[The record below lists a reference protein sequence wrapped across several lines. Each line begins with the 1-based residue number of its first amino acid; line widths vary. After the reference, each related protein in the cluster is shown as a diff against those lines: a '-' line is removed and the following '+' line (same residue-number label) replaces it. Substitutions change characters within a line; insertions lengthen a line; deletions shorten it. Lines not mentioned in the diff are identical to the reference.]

1 MIASARDA
9 LSPDTRDSSEAEAV
23 LTQSRRKMEAALVQ
37 GCTLTRAK
45 SLLSSSRHQNLTSF
59 NDRIAEFIADQFPE
73 DGSPVELLFN
83 HNGTYVIPFPCHRVA
98 DAWRNFET
106 HEIIE
111 ADVAGWRLRSRKVPI
126 KFGG

>member
-1 MIASARDA
+1 
-9 LSPDTRDSSEAEAV
+9 
-23 LTQSRRKMEAALVQ
+23 MEAALVQ

-45 SLLSSSRHQNLTSF
+45 SLLSSSRHQNLASF
-59 NDRIAEFIADQFPE
+59 NDRIAEFIADRFPD
-73 DGSPVELLFN
+73 DGSPVELLCVD
-83 HNGTYVIPFPCHRVA
+83 HNGTYVIPFPCHRVE

-111 ADVAGWRLRSRKVPI
+111 ADVAGWRLRGRKVSI